1 MTNTSNGS
9 NTCFAIGLIIA
20 AVIVGIISYYIAQ
33 SAPLWMAV
41 VAFLVLLGLGYWLVQ
56 VLCSGKNGATA
67 EDMPAPI
74 PEPSP
79 APVPASVPT
88 SIDDTP
94 TSETKPEMLSAARGG
109 KGDDLK
115 KIKGVGPKMEKM
127 LNGMGFH
134 HFDQIAGWSAQEIA
148 WVDENLQGFKGR
160 VSRDNWA
167 DQAKT
172 LAAGGDTAF
181 SKKVDKGGV
190 Y

>member
-9 NTCFAIGLIIA
+9 NTCFVIGLIIA
-20 AVIVGIISYYIAQ
+20 AVIVGVISYYIAQ
-33 SAPLWMAV
+33 SAPLWIAI

-56 VLCSGKNGATA
+56 MLCGGKDGATTK
-67 EDMPAPI
+67 DMPAPI
-74 PEPSP
+74 PKPSP
-79 APVPASVPT
+79 APVPASV
-88 SIDDTP
+88 DDTP
-94 TSETKPEMLSAARGG
+94 TGETKPEMLSAARDG

-127 LNGMGFH
+127 LNGMGFY
-134 HFDQIAGWSAQEIA
+134 HFDQIASWSAQEIA
-148 WVDENLQGFKGR
+148 WVDDNLKGFKGR